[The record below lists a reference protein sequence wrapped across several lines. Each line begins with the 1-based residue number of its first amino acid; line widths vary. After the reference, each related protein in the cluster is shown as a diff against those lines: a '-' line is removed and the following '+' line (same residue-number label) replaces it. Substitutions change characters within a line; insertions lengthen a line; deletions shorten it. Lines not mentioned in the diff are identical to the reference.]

1 LIQIYK
7 SAENGMEQISNVV
20 NNCWI
25 NVVDPTP
32 DELTELRGLKLPQ
45 DFLTYPLDMDERPRT
60 EREDDGTLLII
71 IRVPVYEGE
80 GSDIPYATIPLGII
94 INEDHILTVC
104 RQESEI
110 LTGMASG
117 KTKGFSTG
125 KRYRLFLRILLG
137 VATRYLSYL
146 REINKAT
153 ELLED
158 RLQHSVKNKEVQE
171 LLKYQKSLVY
181 FATALRANELLLE
194 RLQRMQ
200 LFKQYPEDED
210 LLEDVIT
217 ENQQAIEM
225 TDISS
230 NILSSMMG
238 AFASIIS
245 NNLNVILKF
254 LASIT
259 IVLSIPTIVTSFFGM
274 NVTLPFMNHPFAYL
288 IIIALFVG
296 ISFVVV
302 YIFMKKDW
310 F

>member
-1 LIQIYK
+1 MIQIFK
-7 SAENGMEQISNVV
+7 STENGIERLSSISN
-20 NNCWI
+20 NSWI
-25 NVVDPTP
+25 NIIDPTP
-32 DELTELRGLKLPQ
+32 DELNELRSLRLPQ
-45 DFLTYPLDMDERPRT
+45 DFLTYPLDLDERPRS

-71 IRVPVYEGE
+71 IRIPVYQGE
-80 GSDIPYATIPLGII
+80 VSDIPYTTIPLGII
-94 INEDHILTVC
+94 VTDENIITICSKECD
-104 RQESEI
+104 I
-110 LTGMASG
+110 LTGMAAG
-117 KTKGFSTG
+117 KARGLSTG
-125 KRYRLFLRILLG
+125 KKYRFILRFLLG
-137 VATRYLSYL
+137 VATNFLKYL

-153 ELLED
+153 EILED
-158 RLQHSVKNKEVQE
+158 KLPSSGKNKEVLE

-181 FATALRANELLLE
+181 FVTALRANELLLE

-230 NILSSMMG
+230 NVLSAMMD

-245 NNLNVILKF
+245 NNLNVIMKF

-259 IVLSIPTIVTSFFGM
+259 IVLSIPTIVTSFYGM
-274 NVTLPFMNHPFAYL
+274 NVNLPFMANPFAYL
-288 IIIALFVG
+288 IIIGIFVG
-296 ISFVVV
+296 ISLLVI
-302 YIFMKKDW
+302 YIFMKRDW

>member
-1 LIQIYK
+1 MIQIYK
-7 SAENGMEQISNVV
+7 STENGIERLSNIS

-25 NVVDPTP
+25 NIIDPTP
-32 DELTELRGLKLPQ
+32 DELNELRSLRLPQ
-45 DFLTYPLDMDERPRT
+45 DFLTYPLDMDERPRS

-71 IRVPVYEGE
+71 IRIPIYQGE
-80 GSDIPYATIPLGII
+80 VSDIPYTTIPLGII
-94 INEDHILTVC
+94 VTDENIITICSKECD
-104 RQESEI
+104 I
-110 LTGMASG
+110 LTGMAAG
-117 KTKGFSTG
+117 KARGLSTG
-125 KRYRLFLRILLG
+125 KRYRFILRFLLG
-137 VATRYLSYL
+137 VATNFLKYL

-158 RLQHSVKNKEVQE
+158 QLPSSGKNKEVLE

-181 FATALRANELLLE
+181 FVTALRANELLLE

-200 LFKQYPEDED
+200 LFKQFPEDED

-230 NILSSMMG
+230 NVLSAMMG
-238 AFASIIS
+238 AFSSLIS
-245 NNLNVILKF
+245 NNLNVIMKF

-259 IVLSIPTIVTSFFGM
+259 IVLSIPTIVTSFYGM
-274 NVTLPFMNHPFAYL
+274 NVNLPFMTNTLAYL
-288 IIIALFVG
+288 IVIGISVG
-296 ISFVVV
+296 ISALVIF
-302 YIFMKKDW
+302 IFMKKDW

>member
-1 LIQIYK
+1 MITIYK
-7 SAENGMEQISNVV
+7 STENGIEQISNAVD
-20 NNCWI
+20 NCWI
-25 NVVDPTP
+25 NIVNPSP
-32 DELTELRGLKLPQ
+32 TELSDLRNLKLPQ
-45 DFLTYPLDMDERPRT
+45 DFLTYPLDMDERPRS
-60 EREDDGTLLII
+60 EREDDGTLLVI
-71 IRVPVYEGE
+71 IRIPVYEGE
-80 GSDIPYATIPLGII
+80 TADVPYTTIPLGII
-94 INEDHILTVC
+94 ISDEHILTIC
-104 RQESEI
+104 SQECDI
-110 LTGMASG
+110 LSAMALG
-117 KTKGFSTG
+117 KVRGLSTG
-125 KRYRLFLRILLG
+125 KRFRFILRFLLG
-137 VATRYLSYL
+137 VATKYLNFL
-146 REINKAT
+146 REINKST

-158 RLQHSVKNKEVQE
+158 KLQHSVKNKEVQE

-181 FATALRANELLLE
+181 FTTALRANELLLE

-274 NVTLPFMNHPFAYL
+274 NVNLPFSDHPMAYL
-288 IIIALFVG
+288 IIIAMFMG
-296 ISFVVV
+296 ISFIVI
-302 YIFMKKDW
+302 YIFMKRDW

>member
-1 LIQIYK
+1 
-7 SAENGMEQISNVV
+7 
-20 NNCWI
+20 
-25 NVVDPTP
+25 
-32 DELTELRGLKLPQ
+32 
-45 DFLTYPLDMDERPRT
+45 MDERPRS

-71 IRVPVYEGE
+71 IRVPIYQGVS
-80 GSDIPYATIPLGII
+80 SDIPYITIPLGVIVSEENII
-94 INEDHILTVC
+94 TVC
-104 RQESEI
+104 RQECDI

-117 KTKGFSTG
+117 KTRGFSTG
-125 KRYRLFLRILLG
+125 KRFRFILRFFLG
-137 VATRYLSYL
+137 VAAKYLSYL
-146 REINKAT
+146 RDINKTT

-158 RLQHSVKNKEVQE
+158 KLQHSMTNKELQE

-181 FATALRANELLLE
+181 FTTALRANELLLE

-217 ENQQAIEM
+217 ENQQAIDM

-230 NILSSMMG
+230 NILSSMMD

-245 NNLNVILKF
+245 NNLNVIMKF

-274 NVTLPFMNHPFAYL
+274 NVALPFMNHPYAYMM
-288 IIIALFVG
+288 IIALFLG
-296 ISFVVV
+296 ICFVVIYV
-302 YIFMKKDW
+302 FMKKDW